1 MTGFVWYV
9 FNCKNHQEKY
19 WAFAKRIPR
28 NYNLVSYATMPNVIT
43 MNACNSKEEA
53 LKIAEGWNEQYK
65 ANGNY
70 NAIWTDPN

>member
-19 WAFAKRIPR
+19 WAFAKRIAR

-53 LKIAEGWNEQYK
+53 LQTAEGWNKLYQ
-65 ANGNY
+65 ANGTY
-70 NAIWTDPN
+70 NAIWTEQN